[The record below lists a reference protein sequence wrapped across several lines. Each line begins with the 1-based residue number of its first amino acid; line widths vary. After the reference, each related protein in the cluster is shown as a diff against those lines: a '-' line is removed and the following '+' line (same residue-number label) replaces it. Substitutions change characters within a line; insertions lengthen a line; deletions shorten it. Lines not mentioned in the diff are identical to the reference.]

1 MKSIIAIL
9 FLGFALNTIA
19 GTGGISAL
27 TRNNGGV
34 DAGTGGIVGGV
45 DDLTELKQYDW
56 KTIRKY
62 VKKNYHLNL
71 YGDIAFVGRNISV
84 FDVCINNDKIQSI
97 SEYPVYKRI
106 WLGGSK
112 EGERYKD
119 IIVGSQILSYPLEVE
134 KEEKVC
140 YGRKDRNC
148 RMVKTVYRQN
158 PTPEI
163 ALRKEIIRNKR
174 RGDKDYKEIFTKK
187 YDIPYCR

>member
-1 MKSIIAIL
+1 MTIL
-9 FLGFALNTIA
+9 FLALAFNVFA

-27 TRNNGGV
+27 VRNNGGV

-45 DDLTELKQYDW
+45 DDLKELKQYDW

-62 VKKNYHLNL
+62 VKNNYDLDL
-71 YGDIAFVGRNISV
+71 DGDVAYLGRHISI
-84 FDVCINNDKIQSI
+84 FDVCINNDQIQSI
-97 SEYPVYKRI
+97 SKYPVYKRI

-112 EGERYKD
+112 EGDRYKD
-119 IIVGSQILSYPLEVE
+119 IVVGSEILTYPLEVE

-158 PTPEI
+158 QTPEI
-163 ALRKEIIRNKR
+163 TLKKEVIRNRR
-174 RGDKDYKEIFTKK
+174 RGDREYKQIFTKK